1 MGINWIKPL
10 EILVYSEMA
19 DSVAEEDRK
28 IVVKVVGLHEVVGE
42 EGEFKPGAGVRVRG
56 GKLITVQPGL
66 LQLDK
71 KKNEI
76 SVLPIPAGG

>member
-1 MGINWIKPL
+1 M
-10 EILVYSEMA
+10 V
-19 DSVAEEDRK
+19 EEDRK
-28 IVVKVVGLHEVVGE
+28 LVLKIVGLHEIVGE
-42 EGEFKPGAGVRVRG
+42 AGEFNPGDGVRLRG

-71 KKNEI
+71 RKNEI